1 MWHTM
6 TTEETEKKF
15 KTNQNYGLSDQEA
28 KKRLLENGENKLKES
43 RKKSIF
49 IRFLEQFNDFMII
62 ILLMAAII
70 SAVMAYIEKTGEY
83 IDSIIIVAIVVFNA
97 FIGLIQE
104 YKAEKS
110 LEALKKMSAPV
121 AKVKR
126 NGKIIQIP
134 SSQVVAGDIV
144 ILETGN
150 FVPADIRL
158 TKTFDLQIEEAT
170 LTGENHPI
178 FKNEHSI
185 LKQKIPTGDMVNMA
199 FATTVIVAGHGEG
212 IVCNTGMQ
220 TKVGKIAKLILEDSS
235 PDTPLQLKLAEV
247 GKKLGLVA
255 LFICLLIFFI
265 GVIKKIPVGQMFMT
279 SVGLAVAAIPEGLPA
294 IVTVMLSIGVTKMA
308 KKNAIIRKLPAVET
322 LGSSQIICSDKT
334 GTLTQNKMRVVQIT
348 NCNEN
353 IPNSVANNKFILE
366 LGVMCNNSN
375 VKYEN
380 GKFVAYG
387 SSTESAI
394 TNAGLENNITQEE
407 LCQKMP
413 RLKEIPFESSRK
425 LMTTI
430 HKMGNK
436 YRVITKGAPDFLL
449 KKCTKY
455 YENTKTF
462 LLDSNKIQQINK
474 VNNNMASNALRVI
487 GIAYND
493 IDYLPNK
500 IDANTIEANL
510 TFVGLICMIDPIR
523 DGVKDAIQTCNK
535 AGIKT
540 IMITGDHIETASAIA
555 RELNILKE
563 GNMAITGEQ
572 LDKMPQ
578 EKLEKEIMNYSVFAR
593 VSPEHKVKIVKAF
606 QANKKVVAM
615 TGDRSK

>member
-126 NGKIIQIP
+126 NGRIIQIP

-510 TFVGLICMIDPIR
+510 TFAGLIGMIDPIR

>member
-126 NGKIIQIP
+126 NGRIIQIP

-334 GTLTQNKMRVVQIT
+334 GK
-348 NCNEN
+348 
-353 IPNSVANNKFILE
+353 
-366 LGVMCNNSN
+366 
-375 VKYEN
+375 
-380 GKFVAYG
+380 
-387 SSTESAI
+387 
-394 TNAGLENNITQEE
+394 
-407 LCQKMP
+407 
-413 RLKEIPFESSRK
+413 
-425 LMTTI
+425 
-430 HKMGNK
+430 
-436 YRVITKGAPDFLL
+436 
-449 KKCTKY
+449 
-455 YENTKTF
+455 
-462 LLDSNKIQQINK
+462 
-474 VNNNMASNALRVI
+474 
-487 GIAYND
+487 
-493 IDYLPNK
+493 
-500 IDANTIEANL
+500 
-510 TFVGLICMIDPIR
+510 
-523 DGVKDAIQTCNK
+523 
-535 AGIKT
+535 
-540 IMITGDHIETASAIA
+540 
-555 RELNILKE
+555 
-563 GNMAITGEQ
+563 
-572 LDKMPQ
+572 
-578 EKLEKEIMNYSVFAR
+578 
-593 VSPEHKVKIVKAF
+593 
-606 QANKKVVAM
+606 
-615 TGDRSK
+615 

>member
-1 MWHTM
+1 MC
-6 TTEETEKKF
+6 
-15 KTNQNYGLSDQEA
+15 
-28 KKRLLENGENKLKES
+28 
-43 RKKSIF
+43 
-49 IRFLEQFNDFMII
+49 
-62 ILLMAAII
+62 
-70 SAVMAYIEKTGEY
+70 
-83 IDSIIIVAIVVFNA
+83 
-97 FIGLIQE
+97 
-104 YKAEKS
+104 
-110 LEALKKMSAPV
+110 APV

-126 NGKIIQIP
+126 YGRIIEIR

-449 KKCTKY
+449 KKCTK
-455 YENTKTF
+455 
-462 LLDSNKIQQINK
+462 
-474 VNNNMASNALRVI
+474 
-487 GIAYND
+487 
-493 IDYLPNK
+493 
-500 IDANTIEANL
+500 
-510 TFVGLICMIDPIR
+510 
-523 DGVKDAIQTCNK
+523 
-535 AGIKT
+535 
-540 IMITGDHIETASAIA
+540 
-555 RELNILKE
+555 
-563 GNMAITGEQ
+563 
-572 LDKMPQ
+572 
-578 EKLEKEIMNYSVFAR
+578 
-593 VSPEHKVKIVKAF
+593 
-606 QANKKVVAM
+606 
-615 TGDRSK
+615 

>member
-606 QANKKVVAM
+606 QAN
-615 TGDRSK
+615 

>member
-126 NGKIIQIP
+126 NGRIIQIP

-235 PDTPLQLKLAEV
+235 PDTPLQLKLSEV

-510 TFVGLICMIDPIR
+510 TFVGLIGMIDPIR

>member
-126 NGKIIQIP
+126 NGRIIQIP

-500 IDANTIEANL
+500 IDANIIEANL
-510 TFVGLICMIDPIR
+510 TFVGLIGMIDPIR

>member
-510 TFVGLICMIDPIR
+510 TFVGLSGMIDPIR

>member
-593 VSPEHKVKIVKAF
+593 VSPEHKVKIVKAL

>member
-126 NGKIIQIP
+126 NGRIIQIP

-353 IPNSVANNKFILE
+353 IPNSVANNKFILK

-430 HKMGNK
+430 HKVGNK

-510 TFVGLICMIDPIR
+510 TFVGLIGMIDPIR

>member
-510 TFVGLICMIDPIR
+510 TFVGLIGMIDPIR

>member
-126 NGKIIQIP
+126 NGRIIQIP

-510 TFVGLICMIDPIR
+510 TFVGLIGMIDPIR